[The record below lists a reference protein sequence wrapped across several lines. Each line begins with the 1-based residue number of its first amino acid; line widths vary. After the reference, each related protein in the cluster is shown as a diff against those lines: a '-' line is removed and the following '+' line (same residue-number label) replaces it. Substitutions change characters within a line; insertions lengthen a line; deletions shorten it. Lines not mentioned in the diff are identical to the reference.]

1 MLTETEPLIGDNW
14 GQLFVSLNPRTD
26 DLRTVDQMIAAA
38 REDVLAVPG
47 PENISFLRSQNG
59 GVQSRMS
66 FNLESLGQQKTNMM
80 AALGRIVDVD
90 IAEET
95 TNLSKYS
102 ILQQAAASMLAQA
115 NQSSDVALMLLR

>member
-1 MLTETEPLIGDNW
+1 M
-14 GQLFVSLNPRTD
+14 
-26 DLRTVDQMIAAA
+26 A
-38 REDVLAVPG
+38 
-47 PENISFLRSQNG
+47 
-59 GVQSRMS
+59 

-95 TNLSKYS
+95 TNLSKYT